1 MTEHELGS
9 VYKGYFQYQDKPE
22 TKDFRRMVLIDI
34 TGENS
39 DVGIMT
45 QITGQPPKDP
55 PKYYDQFREPIYKWQ
70 EAGLTKMSYA
80 RVNKNFT
87 LPFNVLS
94 KPIGKMSE
102 EEFLRIALAAINY
115 INRNGFEH

>member
-1 MTEHELGS
+1 MSLHVLGN
-9 VYKGYFQYQDKPE
+9 VYKDYFDYQDIPGKR
-22 TKDFRRMVLIDI
+22 DFRRMVLVDI

-39 DVGIMT
+39 DIGILT
-45 QITGQPPKDP
+45 QITGQPPKNP
-55 PKYYDQFREPIYKWQ
+55 PGYFDQFREPIHKWP
-70 EAGLTKMSYA
+70 EAGLTQMSYA

-102 EEFLRIALAAINY
+102 EEFLRIAVAALRY
-115 INRNGFEH
+115 IEAHGFEH